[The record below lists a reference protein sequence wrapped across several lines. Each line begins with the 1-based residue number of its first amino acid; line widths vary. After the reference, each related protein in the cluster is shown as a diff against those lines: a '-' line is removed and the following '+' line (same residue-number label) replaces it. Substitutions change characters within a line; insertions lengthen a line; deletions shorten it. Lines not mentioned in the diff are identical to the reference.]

1 MKAAEL
7 RDKTPDQLREQLAAL
22 KKEAFNLRFQQATG
36 QLELFLPMA
45 YAIES
50 GDVFRIHPGC
60 DKRLETCIDR
70 FANVLNF
77 RGEPYVPGQ
86 DLLMSYPDAR

>member
-1 MKAAEL
+1 MLTWETGANAGRSIEVKGW
-7 RDKTPDQLREQLAAL
+7 T
-22 KKEAFNLRFQQATG
+22 QASG
-36 QLELFLPMA
+36 EIELFLPMG

-50 GDVFRIHPGC
+50 GDAFCIHPGC
-60 DKRLETCIDR
+60 DKRLDTCIDR

-86 DLLMSYPDAR
+86 DALVRYPDAR